1 MHVCFVTKNDSSVL
15 LSKNKYPSLASNTIK
30 HARAQQ
36 SVRDPDDQLLALAL
50 PLRLAVNETRVHGCQ
65 RLLPKRD

>member
-1 MHVCFVTKNDSSVL
+1 MHVRSVTNKDSSVL
-15 LSKNKYPSLASNTIK
+15 LSQNQLPSIASITTK

>member
-1 MHVCFVTKNDSSVL
+1 MHVRFVTKKDSSVL
-15 LSKNKYPSLASNTIK
+15 LSQNRQPSLSSITAK

-50 PLRLAVNETRVHGCQ
+50 LLRLAGNETRVHACQ
-65 RLLPKRD
+65 RLLPKRA